1 MIKDSQFVFDYF
13 HLLHYECHKINQNR
27 GVLYTDS
34 PDWINNKKATIN
46 PTNKKYDKCFQYA
59 VTISL
64 NHEKIKENYET
75 VSLNVLSARKEKIYP
90 AYVSKHD
97 SYPEK

>member
-34 PDWINNKKATIN
+34 PDWINNKKAAIN
-46 PTNKKYDKCFQYA
+46 PMNKKYDKCFQYA
-59 VTISL
+59 VTIAL
-64 NHEKIKENYET
+64 NHEKIKENY
-75 VSLNVLSARKEKIYP
+75 
-90 AYVSKHD
+90 
-97 SYPEK
+97 

>member
-46 PTNKKYDKCFQYA
+46 PMNKKYDKCFRYA
-59 VTISL
+59 VTIAL
-64 NHEKIKENYET
+64 NHEKIKENY
-75 VSLNVLSARKEKIYP
+75 
-90 AYVSKHD
+90 
-97 SYPEK
+97 